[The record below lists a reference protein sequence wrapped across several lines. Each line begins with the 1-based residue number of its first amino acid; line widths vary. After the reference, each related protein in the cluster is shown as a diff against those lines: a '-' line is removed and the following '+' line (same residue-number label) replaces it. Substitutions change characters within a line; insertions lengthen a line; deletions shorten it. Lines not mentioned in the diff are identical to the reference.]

1 MVFRLSQSY
10 LKLVNACKKRF
21 MPQNGQIAVS
31 KCSLLWKKM
40 RKSFGKSELKL
51 KFIWKFENEKLWLK
65 NRLKGCSSKIEILIL
80 NYLFKPDNLD

>member
-10 LKLVNACKKRF
+10 LKLVNAYKKRL
-21 MPQNGQIAVS
+21 MPQNGQVAVS

-51 KFIWKFENEKLWLK
+51 KFI
-65 NRLKGCSSKIEILIL
+65 RLKTRSYDSRPPLKVVH
-80 NYLFKPDNLD
+80 

>member
-10 LKLVNACKKRF
+10 LKLVNAYKKRL
-21 MPQNGQIAVS
+21 MPQNGRVAVS

-51 KFIWKFENEKLWLK
+51 KFI
-65 NRLKGCSSKIEILIL
+65 
-80 NYLFKPDNLD
+80 